1 MNIKINK
8 YSNTFTIQSLYFIGQ
23 QNIQRRFQNSKLCII
38 QKYKSKLLNH
48 LLWIDENVEH
58 MSHTEKMLFD
68 LHLSVLKDIIKDLEE
83 MK

>member
-1 MNIKINK
+1 MK
-8 YSNTFTIQSLYFIGQ
+8 T
-23 QNIQRRFQNSKLCII
+23 II

-48 LLWIDENVEH
+48 LLWVDENIDH

-83 MK
+83 MKWIILERT